1 MVLTTAFKVS
11 QALKPLA
18 LLGLASVGMA
28 VLSGQPASALTYGLD
43 NTANSTNPLPAGAS
57 DRFASSTTNQLLR
70 TFQMGPLD
78 AYLNEIS
85 LGYSTGQTTPQS
97 LTVNIYELSG
107 STASTTT
114 TSGVLGTGTFSLA
127 GTNGHT
133 NPQYTT
139 LPIGTGSLTSYIF
152 QAGKTYG
159 LSFNGSGTGAG
170 PLNLRT
176 CPATDPCLGSN
187 FVTAGGVSIPVVGG
201 GPDAYVGQPG
211 SWSGASVLAQ
221 TAYMEIQFAPVP
233 APALMG
239 FSSLSG
245 LMVYSR
251 RLRSRIK
258 GAAA

>member
-28 VLSGQPASALTYGLD
+28 VLAGQPASALTYGLD
-43 NTANSTNPLPAGAS
+43 NTNNGANPLPTGVI

-78 AYLNEIS
+78 AYLKEIS
-85 LGYSTGQTTPQS
+85 LGYSTGQAISQP
-97 LTVNIYELSG
+97 LTVSIYEVSG
-107 STASTTT
+107 STVSTTT

-139 LPIGTGSLTSYIF
+139 LPIGTGSLTSYMF

-159 LSFNGSGTGAG
+159 LSFNGPGTNAG

-176 CPATDPCLGSN
+176 CPAAGSCLGSN
-187 FVTAGGVSIPVVGG
+187 FVTAGGVSIPVVAG

-211 SWSGASVLAQ
+211 SWSGASVLDQ